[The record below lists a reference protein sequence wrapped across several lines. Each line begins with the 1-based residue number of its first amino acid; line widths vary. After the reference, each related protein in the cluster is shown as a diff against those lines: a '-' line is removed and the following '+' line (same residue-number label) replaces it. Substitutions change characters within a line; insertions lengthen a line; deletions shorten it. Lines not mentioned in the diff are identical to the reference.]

1 MKELQEFQHFII
13 TRFNVKVDF
22 GTAAGLDP
30 DWLKH
35 RFDLFERF
43 CYPSV
48 RSQSNQN
55 FKWLV
60 YFDAETPEPFK
71 TRILSYAA
79 WENFIPVFLSEKFT
93 DEVNRS
99 MILRYLDKQADFLI
113 TTRLDNDDAI
123 CRSFT
128 DMIQAHFARQEM
140 QLITLPNGYV
150 WQDGRLYAFQ
160 YLSNPFLSLTEQ
172 IHTRTTDGFKT
183 VLCGSHTQVTKIG
196 TLKQIKTE
204 PGWLQVVHGK
214 NVTNRVRGIRQPLA
228 QLNGKFAI
236 AETTD
241 SSQDSGLQYYT
252 DKAFSI
258 LKFPFN
264 EIAVRLPDSL
274 KNSIK
279 SVGRALKPVD
289 SP

>member
-1 MKELQEFQHFII
+1 MKEFQHFII

-22 GTAAGLDP
+22 GSTTGLDP
-30 DWLKH
+30 DWLEH

-71 TRILSYAA
+71 SKILSYAS
-79 WENFIPVFLSEKFT
+79 WQNFIPVFLSEKFT

-99 MILRYLDKQADFLI
+99 IILRYLDSQPDFLI

-128 DMIQAHFARQEM
+128 GMIQSHFARQEM
-140 QLITLPNGYV
+140 QFITLPNGYV

-160 YLSNPFLSLTEQ
+160 YLSNPFLSLVER
-172 IHTRTTDGFKT
+172 IHTGTSDEFKT

-196 TLKQIKTE
+196 TLKQIRAE
-204 PGWLQVVHGK
+204 PSWLQVIHGK
-214 NVTNRVRGIRQPLA
+214 NVANRVRGIRQPLA
-228 QLNGKFAI
+228 KLTGKFTI
-236 AETTD
+236 AADTD

-264 EIAVRLPDSL
+264 EIALRLPDSL
-274 KNSIK
+274 KGSIK
-279 SVGRALKPVD
+279 SLGRALNPVD
-289 SP
+289 SR